1 MGGESK
7 KHGRPLKKRW
17 KIIKEAEMK
26 IEDLAAVLKKMMDD
40 EYQRGY
46 NSGLFQ
52 RTKRAL
58 KLVKTDTGIDIERRR
73 AETQ

>member
-1 MGGESK
+1 
-7 KHGRPLKKRW
+7 
-17 KIIKEAEMK
+17 MK
-26 IEDLAAVLKKMMDD
+26 IEALAEMLKKMLDD

-46 NSGLFQ
+46 NSGL
-52 RTKRAL
+52 KRAL

>member
-1 MGGESK
+1 MPSI
-7 KHGRPLKKRW
+7 RLT
-17 KIIKEAEMK
+17 KENTTTRSYIEKEDDMK
-26 IEDLAAVLKKMMDD
+26 IEALAEMLKKMLDD

-46 NSGLFQ
+46 NSGL
-52 RTKRAL
+52 KRAL

>member
-1 MGGESK
+1 MS
-7 KHGRPLKKRW
+7 
-17 KIIKEAEMK
+17 
-26 IEDLAAVLKKMMDD
+26 IEELSQMFKKMLDD

-46 NSGLFQ
+46 NSGL
-52 RTKRAL
+52 KRAL

>member
-1 MGGESK
+1 MSIEELSQM
-7 KHGRPLKKRW
+7 LKRM
-17 KIIKEAEMK
+17 IDE
-26 IEDLAAVLKKMMDD
+26 

-46 NSGLFQ
+46 NHGL
-52 RTKRAL
+52 KRAL

>member
-1 MGGESK
+1 MPSI
-7 KHGRPLKKRW
+7 RLT
-17 KIIKEAEMK
+17 KENTTTRSYIEKEDDMK
-26 IEDLAAVLKKMMDD
+26 IEALAEMLKKMMDD

-46 NSGLFQ
+46 NSGL
-52 RTKRAL
+52 KRAL

>member
-1 MGGESK
+1 MS
-7 KHGRPLKKRW
+7 
-17 KIIKEAEMK
+17 
-26 IEDLAAVLKKMMDD
+26 IEELSQMFKKMLDD

-46 NSGLFQ
+46 NSDL
-52 RTKRAL
+52 KRAL

>member
-46 NSGLFQ
+46 NSGL
-52 RTKRAL
+52 KRAL